1 MNRKE
6 KGTLTAAFTGG
17 GGKTSLIFYLVEKFS
32 RQGKRVI
39 VTTTTHMAWEPEC
52 PFAEAEDIPEAVQP
66 DAAQYILPAAGE
78 VMEAAEDVFE
88 KLAQFKSS
96 SV

>member
-1 MNRKE
+1 M
-6 KGTLTAAFTGG
+6 TGVQ
-17 GGKTSLIFYLVEKFS
+17 TCALPIFQEILPVE
-32 RQGKRVI
+32 
-39 VTTTTHMAWEPEC
+39 
-52 PFAEAEDIPEAVQP
+52 AEAEDILEAVRQ
-66 DAAQYILPAAGE
+66 DAAQYILPAAGA

>member
-1 MNRKE
+1 MCVLCLFRE
-6 KGTLTAAFTGG
+6 ILP
-17 GGKTSLIFYLVEKFS
+17 VE
-32 RQGKRVI
+32 
-39 VTTTTHMAWEPEC
+39 
-52 PFAEAEDIPEAVQP
+52 AEAEDILEAVRQ

-88 KLAQFKSS
+88 KLAQFKSI